1 MKAELPEYGSI
12 ESVFEEGRLSVKQQ
26 LRVKNSFAHHPDKY
40 LGINNATFN
49 LEDGFEVVVF
59 RGMFKC

>member
-26 LRVKNSFAHHPDKY
+26 LKVKYSFAHHPDKY
-40 LGINNATFN
+40 LGVNVTSFN
-49 LEDGFEVVVF
+49 LDDGFGVIVF
-59 RGMFKC
+59 KGMFK

>member
-26 LRVKNSFAHHPDKY
+26 LKVKYSFAHHPDKY
-40 LGINNATFN
+40 LGVNVASFN
-49 LEDGFEVVVF
+49 LDDGFGVIVF
-59 RGMFKC
+59 KDMFK